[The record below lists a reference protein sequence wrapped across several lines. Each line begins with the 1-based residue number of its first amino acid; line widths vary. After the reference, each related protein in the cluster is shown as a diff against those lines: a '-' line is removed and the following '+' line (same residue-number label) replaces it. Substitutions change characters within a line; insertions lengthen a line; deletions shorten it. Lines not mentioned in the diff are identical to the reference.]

1 MKHAGAVFAGG
12 RVTSGGKKLTS
23 EKRKPKKPL
32 EALNKGLSLSLDS
45 GRIRLCEALSGLTQ
59 PYSEAFFL

>member
-45 GRIRLCEALSGLTQ
+45 GRIRLCEAPCGADAAF
-59 PYSEAFFL
+59 SEIPFA